1 MSECQVPEFSTQV
14 DLENIMLQEGE
25 KLSNKKKPREVLTRE
40 EDMVLIQSWLN
51 ISKDSIVEVD
61 QNTYSFWLRIASN
74 YNKYC
79 GQLREKTIGQ
89 LKAQWH
95 RINGFDQKF
104 VVVTN

>member
-1 MSECQVPEFSTQV
+1 LKILCFKSEK
-14 DLENIMLQEGE
+14 
-25 KLSNKKKPREVLTRE
+25 KLSTKKKPQEVLTRE
-40 EDMVLIQSWLN
+40 EDMVLIQLWLN
-51 ISKDSIVEVD
+51 ISKNSIVEVD